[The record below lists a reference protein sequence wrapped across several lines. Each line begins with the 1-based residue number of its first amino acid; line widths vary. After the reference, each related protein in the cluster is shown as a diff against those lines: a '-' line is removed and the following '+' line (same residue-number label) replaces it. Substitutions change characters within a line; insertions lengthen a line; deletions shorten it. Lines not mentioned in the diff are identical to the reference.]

1 MDYEKQVEFSGDPKK
16 AIEVAQTM
24 LLQSGY
30 QITDFSDTRISA
42 EHKGGFLRTQS
53 GNVIYGASPISVG
66 IKDTRLSISAGYGG
80 IKKAKKFILHVL
92 LGLALLLGLVFGIL
106 FTALFDD
113 KMPAV
118 LAVGLGIGIP
128 LIQLPIH
135 LLVTP
140 RIMKKR
146 ADKALDT
153 LIHNI
158 TMIAR

>member
-1 MDYEKQVEFSGDPKK
+1 
-16 AIEVAQTM
+16 M

-30 QITDFSDTRISA
+30 QITDVSDSRISA
-42 EHKGGFLRTQS
+42 KHEGGFLKTQS
-53 GNVIYGASPISVG
+53 GNVIYGASPVTVG
-66 IKDTRLSISAGYGG
+66 IKGYRLSVSAGYEG
-80 IKKAKKFILHVL
+80 IKKAKKFILYVL
-92 LGLALLLGLVFGIL
+92 LGLALTLGVVFGIL
-106 FTALFDD
+106 FTVLFDD
-113 KMPAV
+113 KIPAL
-118 LAVGLGIGIP
+118 LAIGLGVGIP

-135 LLVTP
+135 LVVTP